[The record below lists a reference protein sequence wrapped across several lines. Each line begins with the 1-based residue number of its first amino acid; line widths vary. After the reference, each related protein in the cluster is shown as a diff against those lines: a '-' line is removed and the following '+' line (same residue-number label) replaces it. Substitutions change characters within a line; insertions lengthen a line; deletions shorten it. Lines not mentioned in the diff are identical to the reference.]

1 MGKWA
6 IMIGVCVN
14 LAAGLTCL
22 DRASATTV
30 KPYTMRAM
38 TVNADDIV
46 RGTVVDQEGVYDADR
61 GYVYT
66 HTVIRV
72 TETLSGRAKL
82 GDLVVIRQL
91 GGQAEGRFMPLVGTA
106 TYWLGD
112 DVVVFCRTDGAFHYL
127 IGMAQGSYAV
137 TVGADGVERLIRETR
152 NLRMPP
158 LPIPS
163 GQRAPEHLE
172 LDALRRH
179 ITYHRAPE
187 STP

>member
-6 IMIGVCVN
+6 IMMGVCVI

-72 TETLSGRAKL
+72 TETLAAPSSETSWSSDSLAAKQRGDSCRWSGQRPA
-82 GDLVVIRQL
+82 
-91 GGQAEGRFMPLVGTA
+91 AGRR
-106 TYWLGD
+106 
-112 DVVVFCRTDGAFHYL
+112 CRGVLPDRRRLPYL
-127 IGMAQGSYAV
+127 IGMAQGNTPSRW
-137 TVGADGVERLIRETR
+137 ERTAWMSEDTQSTDAASAYPVRSTR
-152 NLRMPP
+152 P
-158 LPIPS
+158 
-163 GQRAPEHLE
+163 RAP
-172 LDALRRH
+172 
-179 ITYHRAPE
+179 
-187 STP
+187 